1 MAPQQVPRDR
11 PIEVG
16 ALLFDYQASTS
27 HAQPRPAHS
36 FSYARLPILA
46 YSLNICLWL
55 TLVLR
60 LVKQQGFTPIADSTI
75 AAAPTFNFHHIAAA
89 SSFNNLA
96 PVPMLTS
103 QFIFYP
109 TCTTATLPVE
119 LDYLVVGGPNP
130 AAFTPD
136 PAHVDFIRKH
146 VAAGKTLFTTCT
158 GIYVVACTGVLDG
171 REATINNQEFYWV
184 KERFPNVKWRKDK
197 KWVVDEGKDGQ
208 GTIWTGSGA
217 VAGIDMIASWIKQEF
232 GVEVLM
238 QGAAGLDYE
247 PRDIDGF
254 ANEVF
259 PKRLQEG
266 TGRVMGAHVYP

>member
-1 MAPQQVPRDR
+1 
-11 PIEVG
+11 
-16 ALLFDYQASTS
+16 
-27 HAQPRPAHS
+27 
-36 FSYARLPILA
+36 
-46 YSLNICLWL
+46 
-55 TLVLR
+55 
-60 LVKQQGFTPIADSTI
+60 
-75 AAAPTFNFHHIAAA
+75 
-89 SSFNNLA
+89 
-96 PVPMLTS
+96 MLTS
-103 QFIFYP
+103 QFVFYP

-136 PAHVDFIRKH
+136 PTHVEFIRKH

-158 GIYVVACTGVLDG
+158 GSYVVACSGVLDG

-184 KERFPNVKWRKDK
+184 KERFPNVMWRKDK
-197 KWVVDEGKDGQ
+197 KWVVDEGKNGQ